1 MLDLFLLQSQVV
13 RGTSG
18 FLAVRSPSVEA
29 LPGGNVGKRKRTPLT
44 VAYDEGRHDLVV
56 L

>member
-1 MLDLFLLQSQVV
+1 MLDLFLLQSAVV

-18 FLAVRSPSVEA
+18 FFAVWSRSVEA
-29 LPGGNVGKRKRTPLT
+29 LPGGNVGKRKPTPLT
-44 VAYDEGRHDLVV
+44 VAYDEGIHDLVV

>member
-1 MLDLFLLQSQVV
+1 MLDLFLLQSAVV

-18 FLAVRSPSVEA
+18 FSAVWSRRQAQTES
-29 LPGGNVGKRKRTPLT
+29 LT
-44 VAYDEGRHDLVV
+44 VAYDEGIHDFVV